1 MSKKILFVAAFLVCM
16 VVSGLIGGV
25 MSRHFA
31 PSSLEISYVDF
42 ISIMLTSLGI
52 ILTALAVFI
61 GILAVLGW
69 NSIED
74 KLRDHSH
81 DYIRRQLEEGNP
93 LRDDIRR
100 SVREVVYE
108 GVAAETEI
116 DDERFEDL
124 PAGERR

>member
-1 MSKKILFVAAFLVCM
+1 MSKKMIIVAAFIVCM
-16 VVSGLIGGV
+16 IVSGLIGGAI
-25 MSRHFA
+25 SRFFS
-31 PSSLEISYVDF
+31 PSSFAISYVDF

-61 GILAVLGW
+61 GILAILGW

-116 DDERFEDL
+116 DDEKFEDA
-124 PAGERR
+124 PTGERR

>member
-1 MSKKILFVAAFLVCM
+1 MSKKIIIGAAFIVCM
-16 VVSGLIGGV
+16 IVSGVIGGAI
-25 MSRHFA
+25 SRYFS
-31 PSSLEISYVDF
+31 PSSFSISYVDF

-61 GILAVLGW
+61 GILAILGW

-81 DYIRRQLEEGNP
+81 DYISRQLEEGNP

-116 DDERFEDL
+116 DDERFEDI
-124 PAGERR
+124 PTGERR